1 MALSEEENHKFRAVF
16 DQFDANGDG
25 VLSYDELRS
34 ALLNVGYEMREQD
47 FQSGKNEEIIP
58 CNGHRWFWIHHIKR
72 SKDAGKGIRRR
83 DTE

>member
-47 FQSGKNEEIIP
+47 FQVINDVILDFL
-58 CNGHRWFWIHHIKR
+58 C
-72 SKDAGKGIRRR
+72 AY
-83 DTE
+83 

>member
-47 FQSGKNEEIIP
+47 FQVINDVILDFL
-58 CNGHRWFWIHHIKR
+58 CAYW
-72 SKDAGKGIRRR
+72 
-83 DTE
+83 